1 MRFVK
6 FIVDGKLYDLVGNIY
21 IRAYI
26 YTYIYIHV
34 YIHTY
39 TYTYTCDH
47 IYVYRIQKGMKRMM
61 STILNTVIKYRKIML
76 LKKRFTKR

>member
-26 YTYIYIHV
+26 R
-34 YIHTY
+34 TY